1 MHPDIRLTDTPAH
14 FAPLFT
20 AATTRGIQHIDAY
33 ITDKEP
39 QTGKA
44 IHLGIRSWQ
53 HNELIVA
60 AINEL
65 PAAYSSNI
73 QCMGMVLY
81 AHRDN
86 WRRLQKAL
94 FTYPSFQ
101 TLFDKCRSLLEKAKP
116 DREGRRRIESEP
128 GLFIL
133 AERRAGDRVCNPF
146 LRPPAIVGLPQQLDR
161 MTLAQLLLTG
171 DYEDLRMHRC
181 LASDLRPQPFQLA
194 RALIEKVPTIIGQQN
209 GRIIF
214 SNAAFPAAQFSFV
227 PCSATP
233 PLMAPPRPGRRAR
246 CVLWLRAVFPNIP
259 FHTPPNFTS
268 CALSL
273 LVTSIIGPGWSTA
286 SCAATAE
293 PTTRSFFSAISSMI
307 SMTARP

>member
-20 AATTRGIQHIDAY
+20 AATARGIQHIDAY
-33 ITDKEP
+33 ISDKEP

-65 PAAYSSNI
+65 PTAYSANI
-73 QCMGMVLY
+73 QCMGVLLY
-81 AHRDN
+81 AHSGN
-86 WRRLQKAL
+86 LRRLQKAL
-94 FTYPSFQ
+94 FTHPSLQ
-101 TLFDKCRSLLEKAKP
+101 TLFDKCRSLLEKATP
-116 DREGRRRIESEP
+116 DREGRRRIEWEP

-133 AERRAGDRVCNPF
+133 AEKRAGDRVLNPF
-146 LRPPAIVGLPQQLDR
+146 LRPPAIMGQPQQPDR
-161 MTLAQLLLTG
+161 MTLARLLLTG

-181 LASDLRPQPFQLA
+181 LTADTHPNPFQLA
-194 RALIEKVPTIIGQQN
+194 RALIEKAPTIIGQQR

-214 SNAAFPAAQFSFV
+214 SNAAFPSAQFSFV

-233 PLMAPPRPGRRAR
+233 PLMAPPAPAGE
-246 CVLWLRAVFPNIP
+246 RAV
-259 FHTPPNFTS
+259 
-268 CALSL
+268 
-273 LVTSIIGPGWSTA
+273 
-286 SCAATAE
+286 
-293 PTTRSFFSAISSMI
+293 SFG
-307 SMTARP
+307 